1 MRQRT
6 TIVLRRVV
14 TPIAL
19 TSLLAGGLSLAAS
32 AAASSP
38 DDTSTGSAA
47 GSAAPA
53 AIDAERCEANRAA
66 GTITYLTGFDYAAA
80 ASMVEVY
87 VAADRGY
94 YDELCLDV
102 EVRPSFSTANYP
114 LIAAGEAQFAS
125 AGSFSE
131 VLEYGQI
138 NETEL
143 VAVTIDGRSP
153 IDVLIL
159 KPGTADELADLA
171 GATIGIKGKL
181 QPSVA
186 AMLATADLADG
197 EDYTTVL
204 LDGFDPVAHIAL
216 DGIDGFP
223 GYRSNEPGALERADV
238 DFDLFDPADYD
249 IPGSFGVTYTS
260 RRFIEDHPT
269 AAQDFVRASLRGLA
283 DAVADPEAA
292 VGVAMALV
300 TDGGNPNYL
309 SEEGETFRWT
319 TDAATIAGSA
329 TPEAP
334 LGVPVPELLQAEVD
348 AYHDVGLFP
357 DGAPAITDALSLD
370 LTDALYDDTG
380 TLIWP

>member
-6 TIVLRRVV
+6 LPGFRPV
-14 TPIAL
+14 IAS
-19 TSLLAGGLSLAAS
+19 SLVLAALAIAAP
-32 AAASSP
+32 AAASTP
-38 DDTSTGSAA
+38 DDTSGGT
-47 GSAAPA
+47 
-53 AIDAERCEANRAA
+53 DATATVDPERCEANRDA

-87 VAADRGY
+87 VAAERGY

-102 EVRPSFSTANYP
+102 DIRPSFSTANYP
-114 LIAAGEAQFAS
+114 LVSAGEAQFAS

-131 VLEYGQI
+131 VLEYGQL

-143 VAVTIDGRSP
+143 VAVAIDGRSP

-159 KPGTADELADLA
+159 KPGTADDLADLA

-181 QPSVA
+181 QTSLA
-186 AMLATADLADG
+186 AMLATEGLTEGD
-197 EDYTTVL
+197 DYSTVL
-204 LDGFDPVAHIAL
+204 LDGFDPLAHIAL

-238 DFDLFDPADYD
+238 DFEVFDPADFD

-292 VGVAMALV
+292 VAVAMGLV
-300 TDGGNPNYL
+300 TQGGNPNYL

-319 TDAATIAGSA
+319 TDAATIAGSV

-348 AYHDVGLFP
+348 AYHAVGLFP
-357 DGAPAITDALSLD
+357 DGAPPITDGLAVD
-370 LTDALYDDTG
+370 LTDALYNDDG
-380 TLIWP
+380 TLVWP